1 MIAWAAGSVVMV
13 LGYFLAESF
22 LIALFFGQSSFT
34 GIVAASGE
42 VPLNILQVV
51 GGGAVGIPVSMGLKY
66 AFRSTPY
73 FSRMIGSVGSKGE
86 KN

>member
-1 MIAWAAGSVVMV
+1 MV

-22 LIALFFGQSSFT
+22 LIALLFGSSSAT

-42 VPLNILQVV
+42 VPFNILQVL

-73 FSRMIGSVGSKGE
+73 FSRIIGPTASRQSE
-86 KN
+86 KKN